1 MSILI
6 FSSPLSLGKRGLMA
20 LAWCCWFIIF
30 PAICYPSYA
39 HEATQLTISELVQ
52 SVRPSV
58 VSIYMRGL
66 LDPEQSIT
74 ANSGPPKVYEQVGT
88 GSILTADGYIVTNKH
103 VVSNAY
109 HVEVTLYD
117 GAHVNAKIVG
127 VARNF
132 DLAVLKIDKPGL
144 IPATIGDSDQLKV
157 GETVIAMGTPLGLQQ
172 TVSVG
177 VVSALHRVMGFSDFD
192 DLIQTD
198 AAINPG
204 NSGGPLFNIKGEVVG
219 INQAI
224 YTVGSEKGSIGL
236 GFAIPTN
243 EARNVIRLLLSNTTD
258 RGLLGVSIQTLTP
271 DLATASSSGSVAG
284 VLVTDVLPN
293 SAASKA
299 GLQQGDIITQLG
311 DEVIN
316 DTSKL
321 HRLVA
326 VSANTTKV
334 LSYERDGKEIKMSVF
349 IPEASEPTI
358 IRGQLPAP
366 EINSTK
372 DAGLELALNEDGD
385 VLVTS
390 VVENSVADVV
400 GFKTGDR
407 VLAVQNSNVA
417 KISDLKA
424 VIQTAIANKIGGVRV
439 LISGRKGRRWV
450 YLALAG

>member
-1 MSILI
+1 MAAAPSEP
-6 FSSPLSLGKRGLMA
+6 SACRGSATSVGRSPLTRVARSLRCAREPVGLSLEGAAA
-20 LAWCCWFIIF
+20 LIGVSASLFTR
-30 PAICYPSYA
+30 A
-39 HEATQLTISELVQ
+39 VQ
-52 SVRPSV
+52 E
-58 VSIYMRGL
+58 G
-66 LDPEQSIT
+66 DPEQSIT

-103 VVSNAY
+103 VVRNAY

-132 DLAVLKIDKPGL
+132 DLAVLKVEKPGL
-144 IPATIGDSDQLKV
+144 TPATIGDSDQLKV

-236 GFAIPTN
+236 GIAIPTN
-243 EARNVIRLLLSNTTD
+243 EARNVIRLLVSNTTD

-271 DLATASSSGSVAG
+271 DLATASSSDSVAG
-284 VLVTDVLPN
+284 VIVTDVLPN

-299 GLQQGDIITQLG
+299 GLQQGDIITKLG
-311 DEVIN
+311 GEVIN

-321 HRLVA
+321 HGWLPSLRRPQRCCHMSETVKRLKCQF
-326 VSANTTKV
+326 SFRR
-334 LSYERDGKEIKMSVF
+334 LRSRQSYV
-349 IPEASEPTI
+349 TI
-358 IRGQLPAP
+358 ACPRNQ
-366 EINSTK
+366 
-372 DAGLELALNEDGD
+372 LNERCGP
-385 VLVTS
+385 
-390 VVENSVADVV
+390 
-400 GFKTGDR
+400 
-407 VLAVQNSNVA
+407 
-417 KISDLKA
+417 
-424 VIQTAIANKIGGVRV
+424 
-439 LISGRKGRRWV
+439 
-450 YLALAG
+450 